1 MLNAEVSVVATT
13 GETLVRIV
21 EKDVGRKAQRCIS
34 NILSRHDGGAARR
47 SSGKEVTFMMIWS
60 FV

>member
-1 MLNAEVSVVATT
+1 MHVLNAEVSVVATT

-34 NILSRHDGGAARR
+34 PISFLDMTEELRGEARAKR
-47 SSGKEVTFMMIWS
+47 SPS
-60 FV
+60 